1 VASWI
6 VAGVLPAEA
15 VIDPGLSWESFSSDD
30 IGSSYASTEEGGMA
44 QHDGEDRSILAH
56 ALRRDFGT
64 QHAVD
69 GVDLDVPGGRIF
81 GFLGPNGAGKSTL
94 VKILTTILN
103 PTAGSATVAGYD
115 VQRQG
120 GKVRQAIG
128 VALQD
133 VGLDPLMTARELLM
147 LQSELFGT
155 SREQG
160 RKTAERLLK
169 TVGLDDVDP
178 KKRSGSYS
186 GGMKRRLDLALAL
199 VHDPRILFLDEPTTG
214 LDPASRAAI
223 WEEVRRLNVELG
235 MTIFLT
241 TQYLEEADRLAD
253 EVAIINKGR
262 IVAHGTPDEL
272 KREVGEE
279 VVELQFGS
287 CEDAAR
293 AYDVLAPIA
302 PNRQAAN
309 RDLRL
314 YFGRAAENVP
324 ELVRAL
330 DGAGLRL
337 QGLTIEQPTLD
348 DVFLRVTGEAL
359 EHEVDEAAETEDG
372 GGSGGAK
379 AAAEIAFAAAV
390 LEDAPNATG
399 GARPVMDGE
408 EVRP

>member
-1 VASWI
+1 VSLTDDGLDRGI
-6 VAGVLPAEA
+6 TAE
-15 VIDPGLSWESFSSDD
+15 
-30 IGSSYASTEEGGMA
+30 GM
-44 QHDGEDRSILAH
+44 
-56 ALRRDFGT
+56 RRDFGGL
-64 QHAVD
+64 HAVD
-69 GVDLDVPGGRIF
+69 GVDLEIRGGRIF

-103 PTAGSATVAGYD
+103 PTAGRATVAGYD

-120 GKVRQAIG
+120 GKVREAIG

-147 LQSELFGT
+147 LQTELFGT
-155 SREQG
+155 PRDEA
-160 RKTAERLLK
+160 RTTAERLLV

-178 KKRSGSYS
+178 KKRVGAYS

-223 WEEVRRLNVELG
+223 WEEVRRLNDESG

-253 EVAIINKGR
+253 EIAIINKGR
-262 IVAHGTPDEL
+262 IVAQGTPAEL
-272 KREVGEE
+272 KREVGDE

-287 CEDAAR
+287 CEDAAI
-293 AYDVLAPIA
+293 AGDALAAVA
-302 PNRQAAN
+302 PDRQASN
-309 RDLRL
+309 RELRL
-314 YFGRAAENVP
+314 YFAHAAENVP

-330 DGAGLRL
+330 DGAGIRL
-337 QGLTIEQPTLD
+337 QGLTIEQPSLD

-359 EHEVDEAAETEDG
+359 EHEVDE
-372 GGSGGAK
+372 GADDVP
-379 AAAEIAFAAAV
+379 A
-390 LEDAPNATG
+390 
-399 GARPVMDGE
+399 GA
-408 EVRP
+408 EVRS

>member
-1 VASWI
+1 MTGEGPVANKD
-6 VAGVLPAEA
+6 EA
-15 VIDPGLSWESFSSDD
+15 
-30 IGSSYASTEEGGMA
+30 
-44 QHDGEDRSILAH
+44 DRSIAAE
-56 ALRRDFGT
+56 ALRRDFG
-64 QHAVD
+64 QLHAVD
-69 GVDLDVPGGRIF
+69 GVNLEVPGGQIF

-103 PTAGSATVAGYD
+103 PTSGRATVGGYD

-120 GKVRQAIG
+120 GKVREAIG

-155 SREQG
+155 PRDEA
-160 RKTAERLLK
+160 RKTAERLLQ

-178 KKRSGSYS
+178 KKRVGAYS

-223 WEEVRRLNVELG
+223 WEEVRRLNDELG

-253 EVAIINKGR
+253 RIAIINKGR
-262 IVAHGTPDEL
+262 IVAQGTPDSL
-272 KREVGEE
+272 KREVGDE

-287 CEDAAR
+287 REDAAR
-293 AYDVLAPIA
+293 AYDAVEEVA

-309 RDLRL
+309 RELRL

-330 DGAGLRL
+330 DGAGIRL
-337 QGLTIEQPTLD
+337 QGMTIEQPSLD

-359 EHEVDEAAETEDG
+359 EHEVDEAAKDVP
-372 GGSGGAK
+372 
-379 AAAEIAFAAAV
+379 AAAE
-390 LEDAPNATG
+390 
-399 GARPVMDGE
+399 
-408 EVRP
+408 VRA

>member
-1 VASWI
+1 
-6 VAGVLPAEA
+6 
-15 VIDPGLSWESFSSDD
+15 
-30 IGSSYASTEEGGMA
+30 MA
-44 QHDGEDRSILAH
+44 NHNGEDRSITAAGMH
-56 ALRRDFGT
+56 RDFGDL
-64 QHAVD
+64 HAVD
-69 GVDLDVPGGRIF
+69 GVDLEIPGGRIF

-103 PTAGSATVAGYD
+103 PTAGRATVAGYD
-115 VQRQG
+115 VQKQG
-120 GKVRQAIG
+120 GKVREAIG

-133 VGLDPLMTARELLM
+133 VGLDPLMTAQELLM

-155 SREQG
+155 PRDEAK
-160 RKTAERLLK
+160 KTAERLLV

-178 KKRSGSYS
+178 KKRAGAYS

-223 WEEVRRLNVELG
+223 WEEVRRLNDDLG

-253 EVAIINKGR
+253 EIAIINKGK
-262 IVAHGTPDEL
+262 IVAQGTPSDL
-272 KREVGEE
+272 KREVGDE

-287 CEDAAR
+287 CEEAASADDA
-293 AYDVLAPIA
+293 LAAIA
-302 PNRQAAN
+302 PNRQVGG
-309 RDLRL
+309 RELRL

-330 DGAGLRL
+330 DGAGIRL
-337 QGLTIEQPTLD
+337 QGLTIEQPSLD

-359 EHEVDEAAETEDG
+359 EHEVDEAGDE
-372 GGSGGAK
+372 GSASPASS
-379 AAAEIAFAAAV
+379 AAAPPPGDDKHA
-390 LEDAPNATG
+390 
-399 GARPVMDGE
+399 
-408 EVRP
+408 EVTS